1 MTGALAHRAAVA
13 MVTTAAAVVLAGSPP
28 AQAQTPDVASTP
40 GAVTAVEMLP
50 ASSWIP
56 GAVTGTKVTY
66 TTTGPLGR
74 SATSTGAVFLPP
86 GEPPPGG
93 WPVVS
98 WAHGTVGIADR
109 CSPTVTGK
117 VGGPYLAHWL
127 SQGYAVVATDY
138 VGLGTPGLHPYLDG
152 PTEANSVIDMVRA
165 ARAVE
170 PALSPR
176 WIVLGQSQGG
186 QAALFTAARATGRA
200 PELDF
205 RGAVATGAPSNLENL
220 TTLVTPGFPRLP
232 LEGST
237 VFVSYILAGLRAARP
252 DIDVDRFLT
261 PVGRDALAA
270 AETECYETMA
280 PKLAGVSIGSLVARP
295 LDDPA
300 LLAAVRDMLEV
311 PTTGYDRPVFL
322 GQGLTDDIVP
332 APLVLKLAAELAAN
346 RQPVTFRTYPTG
358 HLETMRASLP
368 ETTAFVRDLFT
379 R

>member
-40 GAVTAVEMLP
+40 GAVTAVEVLP

-117 VGGPYLAHWL
+117 IGGPYLAHWL

-205 RGAVATGAPSNLENL
+205 RGTVATGAPSNLENL

-280 PKLAGVSIGSLVARP
+280 PKLAGVSIGSLVSRP